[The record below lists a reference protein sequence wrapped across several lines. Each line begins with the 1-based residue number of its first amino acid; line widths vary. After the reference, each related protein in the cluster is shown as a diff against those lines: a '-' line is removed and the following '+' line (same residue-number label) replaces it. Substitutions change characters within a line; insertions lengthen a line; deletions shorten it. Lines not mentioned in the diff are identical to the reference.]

1 VPEAEDVVLEGIHR
15 AGAAIRSLWNRDLPP
30 EDQAAAHLARERR
43 RLDAWMR
50 ACFDAAWPLVM
61 ADDPLPPRW
70 LPRLLDRSAA
80 WLRPRSVSATSDGF
94 RIVLPRAPRVE
105 ESGLEANEFR
115 LLATLG
121 LGARLDRGSVLCC
134 PRDSVARDVFWT
146 VEGGLTE
153 ARLAREFPG
162 LAARIA
168 TARASALALRPAAS
182 QLRPAERLVEAL
194 ARALLTS
201 DAPAALT
208 GILPATPS
216 VQDVLR
222 FSERFALATPEC
234 GRYRGMAPIAHRGVA
249 PRHLW
254 SPLASAPSAAANA
267 PLPRGR
273 TRTLSRRVEA
283 TPPDPAEQE
292 GRLGPFVLPFGDP
305 QLSVQD
311 PAGLVRPTDQGD
323 EADLDALAEEV
334 SRLERAARVATEGA
348 VREVLA
354 TDEEASEVRAPASA
368 LRETDGACFVYPEWD
383 FRRGSY
389 RIDHCRVQERV
400 APLGDARLAAQIAAS
415 RTSVIRQLRRRF
427 EAMRLRRARRF
438 RELDGD
444 VVDLDAWRDD
454 WAALRAGRSPDG
466 RIFAQE
472 RRRQR
477 DVAVT
482 LLVDTSGSTD
492 GHVSGGRRVIDVE
505 KDALLCFCEALAA
518 LGDPH
523 AVLSFSGQGP
533 SAIRILRIKGFRDR
547 LGDAVRARIA
557 GIDANGFTRLGAA
570 LRHATAGLL
579 REKAHTRILLV
590 LSDAK
595 PYDEDAYAGDY
606 GVEDSRQAVV
616 EATLAGARVFCVNV
630 DRSGPRHLARVF
642 GSHGYASL
650 WTVEQLPRRLPEL
663 YRHLSAGA

>member
-1 VPEAEDVVLEGIHR
+1 MPEAEDVVLEGIHR
-15 AGAAIRSLWNRDLPP
+15 AGVAVRSLWDRGLPQ

-43 RLDAWMR
+43 RLGAWMR

-61 ADDPLPPRW
+61 VDEPPSRW
-70 LPRLLDRSAA
+70 LPRLLGRSAA

-94 RIVLPRAPRVE
+94 RIVLPRKPRVE
-105 ESGLEANEFR
+105 ESGLDEDEFR

-121 LGARLDRGSVLCC
+121 LGARLDRGSILCC
-134 PRDSVARDVFWT
+134 PRDPVTRDVFWS
-146 VEGGLTE
+146 VEGAVAE
-153 ARLAREFPG
+153 AWLVREFPG
-162 LAARIA
+162 LAARLT
-168 TARASALALRPAAS
+168 TARASALASRPGAF
-182 QLRPAERLVEAL
+182 QLRPAERLVEGL
-194 ARALLTS
+194 ARALLRS
-201 DAPAALT
+201 DAVAALA
-208 GILPATPS
+208 GVLPATPS
-216 VQDVLR
+216 VKDVLR
-222 FSERFALATPEC
+222 FSERFALATPER

-249 PRHLW
+249 PRNFGH
-254 SPLASAPSAAANA
+254 PAGGAPSTAANA

-273 TRTLSRRVEA
+273 TRALSRHVEA
-283 TPPDPAEQE
+283 TAPDPAEEE
-292 GRLGPFVLPFGDP
+292 GRPGPFVLPFGDP

-323 EADLDALAEEV
+323 EADLDALADALSE
-334 SRLERAARVATEGA
+334 LERAPRVATEAA

-354 TDEEASEVRAPASA
+354 TDEEASAALPPTAA
-368 LRETDGACFVYPEWD
+368 LRENDGACFVYPEWD

-389 RIDHCRVQERV
+389 RVDHCRVRERV
-400 APLGDARLAAQIAAS
+400 APLGDARLAAQMAAA
-415 RTSVIRQLRRRF
+415 RAGVVRQLRRRF
-427 EAMRLRRARRF
+427 EAMRLRRTRRF

-444 VVDLDAWRDD
+444 VIDLDAWRDD

-466 RIFAQE
+466 RIYAQE

-492 GHVSGGRRVIDVE
+492 THVWGGRRVIDVE

-533 SAIRILRIKGFRDR
+533 SAVRILRIKGFRDR

-557 GIDANGFTRLGAA
+557 GIDSDGFTRLGAA

-579 REKAHTRILLV
+579 REQAQTRILLV

-595 PYDEDAYAGDY
+595 PYDEDEYAGEY
-606 GVEDSRQAVV
+606 GVEDSRQAVA
-616 EATLAGARVFCVNV
+616 EARVAGVRIFCVNV

-642 GSHGYASL
+642 GPNGYASL

>member
-1 VPEAEDVVLEGIHR
+1 MPEAEDVVLEGMHR
-15 AGAAIRSLWNRDLPP
+15 AGVVIRSLWDRSLPP
-30 EDQAAAHLARERR
+30 EDQAAARFARERR
-43 RLDAWMR
+43 RLDAWMY
-50 ACFDAAWPLVM
+50 ACFDAAWPLVL
-61 ADDPLPPRW
+61 ADDSPSRW
-70 LPRLLDRSAA
+70 LPRLLGRSAA
-80 WLRPRSVSATSDGF
+80 WLRPRSVSATSDGC
-94 RIVLPRAPRVE
+94 RIVLPREPRAE
-105 ESGLEANEFR
+105 ESGLDEDEFR
-115 LLATLG
+115 LLTTLG
-121 LGARLDRGSVLCC
+121 LGARLERGSVRCC
-134 PRDSVARDVFWT
+134 PRDPVARDVFWN
-146 VEGGLTE
+146 VEGALAE
-153 ARLAREFPG
+153 ARLVREFPG
-162 LAARIA
+162 LAARLA

-182 QLRPAERLVEAL
+182 RLRPAERMVEAL
-194 ARALLTS
+194 ARGLLRRE
-201 DAPAALT
+201 AAAVLADV
-208 GILPATPS
+208 LPATPS

-222 FSERFALATPEC
+222 FSERFALATPEH

-249 PRHLW
+249 PRNVW
-254 SPLASAPSAAANA
+254 SAAASTPSTAASA

-273 TRTLSRRVEA
+273 TRSLSRHVEA
-283 TPPDPAEQE
+283 AAPDPAEEE
-292 GRLGPFVLPFGDP
+292 GRPGPFVFPFGDP
-305 QLSVQD
+305 HLSVQD

-323 EADLDALAEEV
+323 EADLDALADEL
-334 SRLERAARVATEGA
+334 SRLERAPRVATEGA

-354 TDEEASEVRAPASA
+354 TDEEASAARAPTAA
-368 LRETDGACFVYPEWD
+368 LRDSDGAGFVYPEWD

-389 RIDHCRVQERV
+389 RIDHCRVSEHV
-400 APLGDARLAAQIAAS
+400 APLGDARLAAQVAAS
-415 RTSVIRQLRRRF
+415 RPAVVRQLRRRF
-427 EAMRLRRARRF
+427 EAMRLRRTRRF

-492 GHVSGGRRVIDVE
+492 AHVWGGRRVIDVE

-533 SAIRILRIKGFRDR
+533 SAVRILRIKGFRDR

-557 GIDANGFTRLGAA
+557 GIDSDGFTRLGAA

-579 REKAHTRILLV
+579 REQAHTRILLV

-616 EATLAGARVFCVNV
+616 EARVAGVRIFCVNV
-630 DRSGPRHLARVF
+630 DRSGARHLARVF
-642 GSHGYASL
+642 GPHGYASL